1 MILYYLVKRVRKL
14 MEERYSAE
22 EENKMKTRFLSAIS
36 HELRTPMNAVIGM
49 TDVAMRQE
57 MSEELKKV

>member
-1 MILYYLVKRVRKL
+1 
-14 MEERYSAE
+14 
-22 EENKMKTRFLSAIS
+22 MKTRFLSAIS

-57 MSEELKKV
+57 MSEEKSDRDKVIVGRSAGAYK